1 MENISIKLPVALG
14 NALAAE
20 ARRRN
25 VTQSAIVRES
35 LERSLLVRTHDEGEQ
50 TCADLIR
57 DLVGSVKSGRRD
69 LATNKTLLEGAV
81 KTASR
86 LVRKRRR

>member
-1 MENISIKLPVALG
+1 MEGISIKLPAALG

-35 LERSLLVRTHDEGEQ
+35 LERSLLARPQGEGQ
-50 TCADLIR
+50 PSCADMVR
-57 DLVGSVKSGRRD
+57 DLAGSVRSGRRD
-69 LATNKTLLEGAV
+69 LATNKALLEAAV
-81 KTASR
+81 ITDSR
-86 LVRKRRR
+86 SGTKRRR

>member
-1 MENISIKLPVALG
+1 MQGISIKLPVALG

-35 LERSLLVRTHDEGEQ
+35 LERSLLGRPQGGRQ
-50 TCADLIR
+50 LTCADLVR
-57 DLVGSVKSGRRD
+57 DLAGSAKSGRRD
-69 LATNKTLLEGAV
+69 LATNKTLLEAAV
-81 KTASR
+81 RIDSKR
-86 LVRKRRR
+86 EYKRRR